1 MRQRNVPKH
10 TEERSSLLNEEQKI
24 IELKKKINHYDFRE
38 KEREIKEQKRINKM
52 TAPIKKKRKFN
63 VINFLFLVFLVYFAF
78 TAFNQYEMLLDLNS
92 QIEEKKILKAEIE
105 KEAMELKSDVE
116 KLNEEE
122 ALMEIVEK
130 IARDQ
135 YKMVKPNETIYI
147 DKNKNDNKLI
157 QGIGSQKDLI
167 NE

>member
-1 MRQRNVPKH
+1 MNEDQR
-10 TEERSSLLNEEQKI
+10 I

-38 KEREIKEQKRINKM
+38 KEREIKEQKRIKKLA
-52 TAPIKKKRKFN
+52 APIKKKRKFN
-63 VINFLFLVFLVYFAF
+63 VINFLFLIFVIYFAF

-92 QIEEKKILKAEIE
+92 QIKE
-105 KEAMELKSDVE
+105 KEAIKAEAEKEALELKSDVE
-116 KLNEEE
+116 KLSEEE
-122 ALMEIVEK
+122 TLMEIIEK

>member
-1 MRQRNVPKH
+1 MNEDQR
-10 TEERSSLLNEEQKI
+10 I
-24 IELKKKINHYDFRE
+24 IELKKKINHHDFRE
-38 KEREIKEQKRINKM
+38 KEREIKEQKRIKKLA
-52 TAPIKKKRKFN
+52 APIKKKRRFN
-63 VINFLFLVFLVYFAF
+63 VINFLFLIFVIYFAF

-92 QIEEKKILKAEIE
+92 QIKE
-105 KEAMELKSDVE
+105 KEAIKAEAEKEALELKSDVE
-116 KLNEEE
+116 KLSEEE
-122 ALMEIVEK
+122 TLIEIIEK

>member
-1 MRQRNVPKH
+1 MNEDQR
-10 TEERSSLLNEEQKI
+10 I

-38 KEREIKEQKRINKM
+38 KEREIKEQKRIKKLA
-52 TAPIKKKRKFN
+52 APIKKKRRFN
-63 VINFLFLVFLVYFAF
+63 VINFLFLIFVIYFAF
-78 TAFNQYEMLLDLNS
+78 TAFNQYEMLLDLNG
-92 QIEEKKILKAEIE
+92 QIKE
-105 KEAMELKSDVE
+105 KEAIKAEAEKEALELKSDVE
-116 KLNEEE
+116 KLSEEE
-122 ALMEIVEK
+122 TLMEIIEK

-157 QGIGSQKDLI
+157 QGIGSQKGLI

>member
-1 MRQRNVPKH
+1 
-10 TEERSSLLNEEQKI
+10 
-24 IELKKKINHYDFRE
+24 
-38 KEREIKEQKRINKM
+38 
-52 TAPIKKKRKFN
+52 
-63 VINFLFLVFLVYFAF
+63 
-78 TAFNQYEMLLDLNS
+78 LDLNG
-92 QIEEKKILKAEIE
+92 QIKE
-105 KEAMELKSDVE
+105 KEAIKAEAEKEALELKSDVE

-122 ALMEIVEK
+122 TLMEIIEK

>member
-1 MRQRNVPKH
+1 
-10 TEERSSLLNEEQKI
+10 
-24 IELKKKINHYDFRE
+24 
-38 KEREIKEQKRINKM
+38 
-52 TAPIKKKRKFN
+52 
-63 VINFLFLVFLVYFAF
+63 
-78 TAFNQYEMLLDLNS
+78 MLLDLNG
-92 QIEEKKILKAEIE
+92 QIKE
-105 KEAMELKSDVE
+105 KEAIKAEAEKEALELKSDVE
-116 KLNEEE
+116 KLSEEE
-122 ALMEIVEK
+122 TLMEIIEK

>member
-1 MRQRNVPKH
+1 M
-10 TEERSSLLNEEQKI
+10 NEEQRI

-38 KEREIKEQKRINKM
+38 KEREIKVQKKIKKL
-52 TAPIKKKRKFN
+52 TAPLKKKRKFN
-63 VINFLFLVFLVYFAF
+63 VINFLFLVFVMYFAF
-78 TAFNQYEMLLDLNS
+78 TAFNQYEMLLDLNG
-92 QIEEKKILKAEIE
+92 QIAEREMLKADTE
-105 KEAMELKSDVE
+105 KEALELKSDVE
-116 KLNEEE
+116 KLSEDET
-122 ALMEIVEK
+122 LMEIIEK

>member
-1 MRQRNVPKH
+1 M
-10 TEERSSLLNEEQKI
+10 NEEQKI
-24 IELKKKINHYDFRE
+24 IELKKKINHHDFRQQE
-38 KEREIKEQKRINKM
+38 MEIKEQKRLKKL

-63 VINFLFLVFLVYFAF
+63 VINFLFIIFVMYFAF
-78 TAFNQYEMLLDLNS
+78 TAFNQYEMLLDLNG
-92 QIEEKKILKAEIE
+92 QIEEKQLLKAEAE
-105 KEAMELKSDVE
+105 KEISELKEDVE
-116 KLNEEE
+116 KLNDEE

-157 QGIGSQKDLI
+157 QGIGSEKDLL
-167 NE
+167 N

>member
-1 MRQRNVPKH
+1 M
-10 TEERSSLLNEEQKI
+10 NEEQRI

-38 KEREIKEQKRINKM
+38 KEREIKVQKKIKKL
-52 TAPIKKKRKFN
+52 TAPLKKKRKFN
-63 VINFLFLVFLVYFAF
+63 VINFLFLVFVMYFAF
-78 TAFNQYEMLLDLNS
+78 TAFNQYEMLLDLNG
-92 QIEEKKILKAEIE
+92 QIAEREMLKADTE
-105 KEAMELKSDVE
+105 KEALELKSDVE
-116 KLNEEE
+116 KLSEDET
-122 ALMEIVEK
+122 LMEIIEK

-157 QGIGSQKDLI
+157 QGIGSQKDLV

>member
-1 MRQRNVPKH
+1 M
-10 TEERSSLLNEEQKI
+10 NEEQRI

-38 KEREIKEQKRINKM
+38 KEREIKEQKKIKKL
-52 TAPIKKKRKFN
+52 TAPLKKKRKFN
-63 VINFLFLVFLVYFAF
+63 VINFLFLVFVMYFAF
-78 TAFNQYEMLLDLNS
+78 TAFNQYEMLLDLND
-92 QIEEKKILKAEIE
+92 QIAEREMLKADTE
-105 KEAMELKSDVE
+105 KEALELKSDVE
-116 KLNEEE
+116 KLSEDDT
-122 ALMEIVEK
+122 LMEIIEK

>member
-1 MRQRNVPKH
+1 
-10 TEERSSLLNEEQKI
+10 
-24 IELKKKINHYDFRE
+24 
-38 KEREIKEQKRINKM
+38 
-52 TAPIKKKRKFN
+52 
-63 VINFLFLVFLVYFAF
+63 
-78 TAFNQYEMLLDLNS
+78 MLLDLNG
-92 QIEEKKILKAEIE
+92 QIKE
-105 KEAMELKSDVE
+105 KEAIKAEAEKEALELKSDVE

-122 ALMEIVEK
+122 TLMEIIEK

>member
-1 MRQRNVPKH
+1 MNEDQR
-10 TEERSSLLNEEQKI
+10 I
-24 IELKKKINHYDFRE
+24 IELKKKINHHDFRE
-38 KEREIKEQKRINKM
+38 KEREIKEQKRIKKLA
-52 TAPIKKKRKFN
+52 APIKKKRKFN
-63 VINFLFLVFLVYFAF
+63 VINFLFLIFVIYFAF
-78 TAFNQYEMLLDLNS
+78 TAFNQYEMLLDLNG
-92 QIEEKKILKAEIE
+92 QIKE
-105 KEAMELKSDVE
+105 KEAIKAEAEKEALELKSDVE

-122 ALMEIVEK
+122 TLMEIIEK

>member
-1 MRQRNVPKH
+1 MF
-10 TEERSSLLNEEQKI
+10 LI
-24 IELKKKINHYDFRE
+24 F
-38 KEREIKEQKRINKM
+38 
-52 TAPIKKKRKFN
+52 
-63 VINFLFLVFLVYFAF
+63 VIYFAF

-92 QIEEKKILKAEIE
+92 QIKE
-105 KEAMELKSDVE
+105 KEAIKAEAEKEALELKSDVE
-116 KLNEEE
+116 KLSEEE
-122 ALMEIVEK
+122 TLMEIIEK

>member
-1 MRQRNVPKH
+1 M
-10 TEERSSLLNEEQKI
+10 NEEQRI

-38 KEREIKEQKRINKM
+38 KEREIKEQKKKKKM

-63 VINFLFLVFLVYFAF
+63 VINFLFLVFVMYFAY
-78 TAFNQYEMLLDLNS
+78 TAFNQYEMLADLNG
-92 QIEEKKILKAEIE
+92 QIEEKEMIKAETE
-105 KEAMELKSDVE
+105 REAFELKSDVE
-116 KLNEEE
+116 KLSQEE

-157 QGIGSQKDLI
+157 QGIGSEKDLI

>member
-1 MRQRNVPKH
+1 MNEDQR
-10 TEERSSLLNEEQKI
+10 I
-24 IELKKKINHYDFRE
+24 IELKKKINHHDFRE
-38 KEREIKEQKRINKM
+38 KEREIKEQKRIKKLA
-52 TAPIKKKRKFN
+52 APIKKKRKFN
-63 VINFLFLVFLVYFAF
+63 VINFLFLIFVIYFAF

-92 QIEEKKILKAEIE
+92 QIKE
-105 KEAMELKSDVE
+105 KEAIKAEAEKEALELKSDVE
-116 KLNEEE
+116 KLSEEE
-122 ALMEIVEK
+122 TLMEIIEK

>member
-1 MRQRNVPKH
+1 MNEDQR
-10 TEERSSLLNEEQKI
+10 I
-24 IELKKKINHYDFRE
+24 IELKKKINHHDFRE
-38 KEREIKEQKRINKM
+38 KEREIKEQKRIKKLA
-52 TAPIKKKRKFN
+52 APIKKKRRFN
-63 VINFLFLVFLVYFAF
+63 VINFLFLIFVIYFAF

-92 QIEEKKILKAEIE
+92 QIKE
-105 KEAMELKSDVE
+105 KEAIKAEAEKEALELKSDVE
-116 KLNEEE
+116 KLSEEE
-122 ALMEIVEK
+122 TLMEIIEK

>member
-1 MRQRNVPKH
+1 M
-10 TEERSSLLNEEQKI
+10 NEEQRI
-24 IELKKKINHYDFRE
+24 IELKKRINHYDFRE
-38 KEREIKEQKRINKM
+38 KEREIKEQKRIKKM

-63 VINFLFLVFLVYFAF
+63 VINFLFLVFVVYFAY
-78 TAFNQYEMLLDLNS
+78 TAFNQYEMLLDLNG
-92 QIEEKKILKAEIE
+92 QIEEKEMIKAETE
-105 KEAMELKSDVE
+105 KKALELKSDVE
-116 KLNEEE
+116 KLSQEE

-157 QGIGSQKDLI
+157 KGIGSEKDLI

>member
-1 MRQRNVPKH
+1 M
-10 TEERSSLLNEEQKI
+10 NEEQKI
-24 IELKKKINHYDFRE
+24 IELKKKINHHDFRQQ
-38 KEREIKEQKRINKM
+38 EREIKEQKRLKKF

-63 VINFLFLVFLVYFAF
+63 VINFLFIVFVMYFAF
-78 TAFNQYEMLLDLNS
+78 TAFNQYEMLLDLNG
-92 QIEEKKILKAEIE
+92 QIEEKQLVKAEAE
-105 KEAMELKSDVE
+105 KEVSELKLDVE
-116 KLNEEE
+116 KLNDEE

-157 QGIGSQKDLI
+157 QGIGSGKDLLD
-167 NE
+167 

>member
-1 MRQRNVPKH
+1 M
-10 TEERSSLLNEEQKI
+10 NEEQRI

-38 KEREIKEQKRINKM
+38 KEREIKEQKKIKKL
-52 TAPIKKKRKFN
+52 TAPLKKKRKFN
-63 VINFLFLVFLVYFAF
+63 VINFLFLVFVMYFAY
-78 TAFNQYEMLLDLNS
+78 TAFNQYEMLADLNG
-92 QIEEKKILKAEIE
+92 QIAEKEILKAETE
-105 KEAMELKSDVE
+105 KEALELKSDVE
-116 KLNEEE
+116 KLSEEE
-122 ALMEIVEK
+122 TLMEIIEK

>member
-1 MRQRNVPKH
+1 MNEDQR
-10 TEERSSLLNEEQKI
+10 I
-24 IELKKKINHYDFRE
+24 IELKKKINHHDFRE
-38 KEREIKEQKRINKM
+38 KEREIKEQKRIKKLA
-52 TAPIKKKRKFN
+52 APIKKKRKFN
-63 VINFLFLVFLVYFAF
+63 VINFLFLIFVIYFAF

-92 QIEEKKILKAEIE
+92 QIKEKEEIRAEAE
-105 KEAMELKSDVE
+105 KEALELKSDVE
-116 KLNEEE
+116 KLSEEE
-122 ALMEIVEK
+122 TLMEIIEK

>member
-1 MRQRNVPKH
+1 M
-10 TEERSSLLNEEQKI
+10 NEEQKI
-24 IELKKKINHYDFRE
+24 IELKKKINHHDFRQQE
-38 KEREIKEQKRINKM
+38 MEIKEQKRLKKL

-63 VINFLFLVFLVYFAF
+63 VINFLFIVFVMYFAF
-78 TAFNQYEMLLDLNS
+78 TAFNQYEMLLDLNG
-92 QIEEKKILKAEIE
+92 QIEEKQLLKAEAE
-105 KEAMELKSDVE
+105 KEISELKEDVE
-116 KLNEEE
+116 KLNDEE

-157 QGIGSQKDLI
+157 QGIGSEKDLL
-167 NE
+167 N

>member
-1 MRQRNVPKH
+1 MNEDQR
-10 TEERSSLLNEEQKI
+10 I
-24 IELKKKINHYDFRE
+24 IELKKKINHHDFRE
-38 KEREIKEQKRINKM
+38 KEREIKEQKRIKKLA
-52 TAPIKKKRKFN
+52 APIKKKRRFN
-63 VINFLFLVFLVYFAF
+63 VINFLFLIFVIYFAF
-78 TAFNQYEMLLDLNS
+78 TAFNQYEMLLDLNG
-92 QIEEKKILKAEIE
+92 QIKE
-105 KEAMELKSDVE
+105 KEAIKAEAEKEALELKSDVE
-116 KLNEEE
+116 KLSEEE
-122 ALMEIVEK
+122 TLMEIIEK

>member
-1 MRQRNVPKH
+1 M
-10 TEERSSLLNEEQKI
+10 NEEQRI

-38 KEREIKEQKRINKM
+38 KEREIKEQKKIKKL
-52 TAPIKKKRKFN
+52 TAPLKKKRKFN
-63 VINFLFLVFLVYFAF
+63 VINFLFLVFVMYFAF
-78 TAFNQYEMLLDLNS
+78 TAFNQYKMLLDLND
-92 QIEEKKILKAEIE
+92 QIAEREMLKADTE
-105 KEAMELKSDVE
+105 KEALELKSDVE
-116 KLNEEE
+116 KLSEDET
-122 ALMEIVEK
+122 LMEIIEK

-157 QGIGSQKDLI
+157 QGIGSQKDLV

>member
-1 MRQRNVPKH
+1 M
-10 TEERSSLLNEEQKI
+10 NEEQRI

-38 KEREIKEQKRINKM
+38 KEREIKEQKKIKKL
-52 TAPIKKKRKFN
+52 TAPLKKKRKFN
-63 VINFLFLVFLVYFAF
+63 VINFLFLVFVMYFAF
-78 TAFNQYEMLLDLNS
+78 TAFNQYEMLLDLNG
-92 QIEEKKILKAEIE
+92 QIAEREMLKADTE
-105 KEAMELKSDVE
+105 KEALELKSDVE
-116 KLNEEE
+116 KLSEDET
-122 ALMEIVEK
+122 LMEIIEK

-157 QGIGSQKDLI
+157 QGIGSQKDLV

>member
-1 MRQRNVPKH
+1 M
-10 TEERSSLLNEEQKI
+10 NEEQRI

-38 KEREIKEQKRINKM
+38 KEREIKEQKRIQKM

-63 VINFLFLVFLVYFAF
+63 VINFLFLVFVMYFAY
-78 TAFNQYEMLLDLNS
+78 TAFNQYEMLADLNG
-92 QIEEKKILKAEIE
+92 QIEEKEMIKAETE
-105 KEAMELKSDVE
+105 REAFELKSDVE
-116 KLNEEE
+116 KLSQEE

-147 DKNKNDNKLI
+147 DKKLSVQTLLSI
-157 QGIGSQKDLI
+157 SRGNYMQFSS
-167 NE
+167 

>member
-1 MRQRNVPKH
+1 M
-10 TEERSSLLNEEQKI
+10 NEEQRI

-38 KEREIKEQKRINKM
+38 KEREIKEQKKIKKL
-52 TAPIKKKRKFN
+52 TAPLKKKRKFN
-63 VINFLFLVFLVYFAF
+63 VINFLFLVFVMYFAF
-78 TAFNQYEMLLDLNS
+78 TAFNQYEMLLDLND
-92 QIEEKKILKAEIE
+92 QIAEREMLKADTE
-105 KEAMELKSDVE
+105 KEALELKSDVE
-116 KLNEEE
+116 KLSEDET
-122 ALMEIVEK
+122 LMEIIEK

-157 QGIGSQKDLI
+157 QGIGSQKDLV

>member
-1 MRQRNVPKH
+1 MNEDQR
-10 TEERSSLLNEEQKI
+10 I

-38 KEREIKEQKRINKM
+38 KEREIKEQKRIKKLA
-52 TAPIKKKRKFN
+52 APIKKKRRFN
-63 VINFLFLVFLVYFAF
+63 VINFLFLIFVIYFAF
-78 TAFNQYEMLLDLNS
+78 TAFNQYEMLLDLNG
-92 QIEEKKILKAEIE
+92 QIKEKEALKAEAE
-105 KEAMELKSDVE
+105 KEALELKSDVE

-122 ALMEIVEK
+122 TLMEIIEK

>member
-1 MRQRNVPKH
+1 M
-10 TEERSSLLNEEQKI
+10 NEEQKI

-38 KEREIKEQKRINKM
+38 KEREIKEQKRINKL
-52 TAPIKKKRKFN
+52 TAPIKKKKKRKFN
-63 VINFLFLVFLVYFAF
+63 VINFLFLVFVMYFAY
-78 TAFNQYEMLLDLNS
+78 TAFNQYEMLLDLNG
-92 QIEEKKILKAEIE
+92 QIEEKKMLIAETE
-105 KEAMELKSDVE
+105 KEALELKSDVE
-116 KLNEEE
+116 KLNDEE
-122 ALMEIVEK
+122 ALVEIIEK

-135 YKMVKPNETIYI
+135 YKMVKPNEIIYI

>member
-1 MRQRNVPKH
+1 
-10 TEERSSLLNEEQKI
+10 LNEEQKI
-24 IELKKKINHYDFRE
+24 IELKKKINHHDFRE
-38 KEREIKEQKRINKM
+38 REREIKEQKRINKL
-52 TAPIKKKRKFN
+52 TAPVKKKKRRFN
-63 VINFLFLVFLVYFAF
+63 VINFLFMVFLVYFVY

-92 QIEEKKILKAEIE
+92 QIAEKEIMKADIE
-105 KEAMELKSDVE
+105 KEALELKSDVE